1 MGMKKVLIAVCLA
14 VVVGHS
20 VAQARDLRQLLSEE
34 KAALFA
40 THVITLDYSDV
51 TSVTT
56 SNTAATVVFTNAIPQ
71 YACVQG
77 VRYELPSAW
86 KATTNSMN
94 SAALIVGVASATS
107 NILRSTEMCVD
118 GTEIYNAWGTPGDA
132 AYYSASATNI
142 VCTVTP
148 ANVLGVALSAFTNG
162 QARIY
167 LKIHKLD
174 TSIE

>member
-1 MGMKKVLIAVCLA
+1 MNKMLIGVVLA
-14 VVVGHS
+14 VMVVG
-20 VAQARDLRQLLSEE
+20 VVGVQAKDIRQLLTEE
-34 KAALFA
+34 KAAQFA

-56 SNTAATVVFTNAIPQ
+56 SNTAATVVFTNAIAQ
-71 YACVQG
+71 YSVVQG
-77 VRYELPSAW
+77 IRYELPAAW

-162 QARIY
+162 QTRVY

-174 TSIE
+174 TTLR